1 MHISP
6 CVVSVTAAAAA
17 DFPGLPKPSTVAN
30 LSQHTSADSQSR
42 FVSELQDEDRS
53 EADGGVV
60 SSGGRGQDQ
69 EAGHQVPARLQRP
82 ERSGECR
89 VS

>member
-1 MHISP
+1 MKHYYKHWTDTAEHNTAP
-6 CVVSVTAAAAA
+6 CDT
-17 DFPGLPKPSTVAN
+17 P
-30 LSQHTSADSQSR
+30 DSQSR

-60 SSGGRGQDQ
+60 SPGGGGQDQ

>member
-1 MHISP
+1 MEWCLEQCNKVHLSELQEQNRCEADR
-6 CVVSVTAAAAA
+6 CVVS
-17 DFPGLPKPSTVAN
+17 P
-30 LSQHTSADSQSR
+30 R
-42 FVSELQDEDRS
+42 
-53 EADGGVV
+53 
-60 SSGGRGQDQ
+60 GRGQDQ